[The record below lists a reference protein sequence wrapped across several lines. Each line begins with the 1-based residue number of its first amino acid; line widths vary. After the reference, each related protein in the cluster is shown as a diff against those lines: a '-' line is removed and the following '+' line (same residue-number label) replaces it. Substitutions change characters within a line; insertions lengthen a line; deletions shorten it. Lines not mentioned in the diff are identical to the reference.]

1 MTIENLGLNER
12 INGDKREKKIS
23 TSQSD
28 VNNAIILSI
37 DRIWKKIGW
46 KQRRIFRSTT
56 DELKKTRENV
66 FSTLFTGYTSPL
78 PLGVSGLKKMST
90 EIWSQTILTESTN
103 SNCRS
108 TFNEHMYH
116 QEFNHKPMTEEIMAD
131 LSIIKN
137 RNYLDPKRFYKSSD
151 IPSKKSDVRVQIG
164 TVIEGPDEF
173 YSSRLTKKER
183 RKNLTEQ
190 AMSELYDEKGMYI
203 RKTFERISKDNVEKG
218 LKRAYGKKKRKG
230 GFGRLFQSSQKK
242 LN

>member
-131 LSIIKN
+131 LSIIK
-137 RNYLDPKRFYKSSD
+137 K
-151 IPSKKSDVRVQIG
+151 
-164 TVIEGPDEF
+164 
-173 YSSRLTKKER
+173 
-183 RKNLTEQ
+183 
-190 AMSELYDEKGMYI
+190 
-203 RKTFERISKDNVEKG
+203 
-218 LKRAYGKKKRKG
+218 
-230 GFGRLFQSSQKK
+230 
-242 LN
+242 